1 MKTLNAEKIEVLK
14 TKVKL
19 TISIDTI
26 DWANPKNKIST
37 KDAIREL
44 LNLTIENG
52 GSANVLKQVFD
63 DEGNIAIDSKHTFY

>member
-1 MKTLNAEKIEVLK
+1 MKNLQAEKIEILK

-19 TISIDTI
+19 TISMDTI

-37 KDAIREL
+37 KETIIKL
-44 LNLTIENG
+44 LNIAIENG
-52 GSANVLKQVFD
+52 ESPNVLKQVFD